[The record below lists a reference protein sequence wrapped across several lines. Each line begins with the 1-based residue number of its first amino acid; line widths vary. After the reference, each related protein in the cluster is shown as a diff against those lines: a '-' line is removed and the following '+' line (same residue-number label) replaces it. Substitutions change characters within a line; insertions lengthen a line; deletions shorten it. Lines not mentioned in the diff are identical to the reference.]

1 MKTYDVTFFAIRNL
15 LSSKYSVEKIK
26 MQAYS
31 YKEAKKLC
39 EACMATLWDKTD
51 CSTIER
57 LNARIDLN
65 GRCLKRYT
73 DLFR

>member
-15 LSSKYSVEKIK
+15 LSSNYSVEEIK
-26 MQAYS
+26 MEASS
-31 YKEAKKLC
+31 YKKAKKLC

-51 CSTIER
+51 CGTIEK

-65 GRCLKRYT
+65 GKCLKRYT